1 LLAACGREGWSSL
14 VEKRGIK
21 EKENILQVNLS
32 IRNSKKIKKEITVD
46 NIITDIYAK
55 ILNNISS

>member
-32 IRNSKKIKKEITVD
+32 IRNSKKLKK
-46 NIITDIYAK
+46 K
-55 ILNNISS
+55 QLKFFCNISGWEL